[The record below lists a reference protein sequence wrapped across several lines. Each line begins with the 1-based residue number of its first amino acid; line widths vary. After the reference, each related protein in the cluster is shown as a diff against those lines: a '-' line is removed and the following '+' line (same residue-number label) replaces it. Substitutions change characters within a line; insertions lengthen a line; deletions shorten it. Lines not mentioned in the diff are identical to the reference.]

1 MSPLAGAGEVMVIV
15 PVGVAQ
21 LGCAVTEATGC
32 DGADGAAFTT
42 TPLRGVEVP
51 QLFMAVTE

>member
-1 MSPLAGAGEVMVIV
+1 MVIV

-21 LGCAVTEATGC
+21 LGCVVTLATGC

-51 QLFMAVTE
+51 QLFLAVTE